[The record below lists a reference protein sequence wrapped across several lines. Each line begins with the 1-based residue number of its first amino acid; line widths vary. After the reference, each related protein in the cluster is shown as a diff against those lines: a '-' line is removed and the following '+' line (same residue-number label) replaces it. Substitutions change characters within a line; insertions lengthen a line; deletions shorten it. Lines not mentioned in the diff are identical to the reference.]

1 MKNFITQSDSDSRV
15 IPTNVGTPSQTM
27 NLCATP
33 SLTTNLIRRILLIF
47 ICLFGIISHAGS
59 QSLYVTSGGNVVAQN
74 VAVSIAANAT
84 VSTGVT
90 ALVATTVSI
99 STNFVT
105 GQDVLGIN
113 GNTSG
118 TETYGDGNIAFSYNS
133 TSGILTLTGASTA
146 ANYQATIR
154 KTTYT
159 NSSATPT
166 TATRSISFCLNGA
179 VPFTG
184 NNHFFEYVT
193 NSAISW
199 ADANTAASA
208 SRLFGLKG
216 YLATITSDAENTFCA
231 SKIGAAGAWLG
242 GNAVDGD
249 GSVWKWVTGPAAEQI
264 QFWSGINYGSAV
276 SGQYANWNSQEPNS
290 GLHGEDYVQFFPGS
304 GSKWNNLNGASNPT
318 YISGYIVEYGGISGD
333 PVIHITDNV
342 NVTITQGITATGDPF
357 SAFAT
362 CTGTASNSQDFTVS
376 GSLSD
381 SESNSNCTSRIC
393 TFHIGRWYLFQPAQY
408 IPNRWSGRCDNNLR
422 QVNRCIGRFAGRK
435 YQHGLHRTDNQKYCR
450 HRHSNGCISRRNH
463 KMVRR
468 LR

>member
-1 MKNFITQSDSDSRV
+1 
-15 IPTNVGTPSQTM
+15 
-27 NLCATP
+27 
-33 SLTTNLIRRILLIF
+33 
-47 ICLFGIISHAGS
+47 
-59 QSLYVTSGGNVVAQN
+59 
-74 VAVSIAANAT
+74 
-84 VSTGVT
+84 
-90 ALVATTVSI
+90 
-99 STNFVT
+99 VT

-376 GSLSD
+376 GSYLTANLTVTAPAGYALS
-381 SESNSNCTSRIC
+381 TSGGGTYSSPLSISPTGGVVDATTIYVRL
-393 TFHIGRWYLFQPAQY
+393 TGA
-408 IPNRWSGRCDNNLR
+408 S
-422 QVNRCIGRFAGRK
+422 AGSP
-435 YQHGLHRTDNQKYCR
+435 GGN
-450 HRHSNGCISRRNH
+450 ISMASTEQTTKNIAVTGTVTAASVGGIT
-463 KMVRR
+463 KW
-468 LR
+468 

>member
-1 MKNFITQSDSDSRV
+1 M
-15 IPTNVGTPSQTM
+15 
-27 NLCATP
+27 
-33 SLTTNLIRRILLIF
+33 
-47 ICLFGIISHAGS
+47 
-59 QSLYVTSGGNVVAQN
+59 VAQN
-74 VAVSIAANAT
+74 VAVNIAANAT
-84 VSTGVT
+84 VSTGAT
-90 ALVATTVSI
+90 SLIGTTVSI

-113 GNTSG
+113 GSTSG
-118 TETYGDGNIAFSYNS
+118 TDTYGDGNIAWSYNS

-154 KTTYT
+154 KTTYK

-193 NSAISW
+193 NLAITW
-199 ADANTAASA
+199 ADANTTASA

-242 GNAVDGD
+242 GNAAAGD
-249 GSVWKWVTGPAAEQI
+249 GSVWKWVTGPAAEQY
-264 QFWSGINYGSAV
+264 QFWSGVPGSAYN
-276 SGQYANWNSQEPNS
+276 SRYANWNEGEPNS

-304 GSKWNNLNGASNPT
+304 GGKWNNLNGASNET
-318 YISGYIVEYGGISGD
+318 YISGYIVEYGGMADD
-333 PVIHITDNV
+333 PVIQITDNV

-362 CTGTASNSQDFTVS
+362 CTGTASNAQSFTVS
-376 GSLSD
+376 GSYLTANIIVTTPTGYALSTTAGGTYTGTLNL
-381 SESNSNCTSRIC
+381 SPTSGVISATTIYVRL
-393 TFHIGRWYLFQPAQY
+393 TGA
-408 IPNRWSGRCDNNLR
+408 S
-422 QVNRCIGRFAGRK
+422 AGSP
-435 YQHGLHRTDNQKYCR
+435 GGN
-450 HRHSNGCISRRNH
+450 ISMASTEQTTKNIAVTGTVTAASVGGIT
-463 KMVRR
+463 KW
-468 LR
+468 